1 LEQKLIICEENGKLG
16 LINFED
22 KVILTHEYTSI
33 EYINDNIIIV
43 ETGGKLDWI
52 SDGNN
57 NGK

>member
-1 LEQKLIICEENGKLG
+1 MG